1 MAIDEEVVAETNG
14 VNSSFIGQQEEN
26 KNQEGDPHDASLRK
40 SFMSLSPQKTQIEKT
55 KGEGGVVAETFYG
68 QLSSFIKY
76 KDTNGQEQMV
86 KKKEEPFAEILL
98 NVIGIKDLYESWEN
112 MYQNA
117 IEDYET
123 ENVMQ
128 IGRAHV

>member
-1 MAIDEEVVAETNG
+1 
-14 VNSSFIGQQEEN
+14 
-26 KNQEGDPHDASLRK
+26 
-40 SFMSLSPQKTQIEKT
+40 
-55 KGEGGVVAETFYG
+55 VVAETFYG

-123 ENVMQ
+123 ENVMCLINQ
-128 IGRAHV
+128 IIEGAYSSSSS